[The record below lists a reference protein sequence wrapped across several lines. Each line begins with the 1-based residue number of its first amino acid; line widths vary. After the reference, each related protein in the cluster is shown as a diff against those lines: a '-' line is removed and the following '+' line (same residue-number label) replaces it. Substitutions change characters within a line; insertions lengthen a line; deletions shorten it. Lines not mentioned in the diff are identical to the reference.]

1 MTYLNAEGCNMN
13 DSFAPAAGV
22 NENFYSDTRGLVSD
36 PVPFTKAVI
45 DGLAH
50 GGGLYVPAHV
60 PTLSIDEICSLAEM
74 PYSKRAATVYRAFGV
89 DLPTERIEA
98 LMESAYG
105 DQFYD

>member
-45 DGLAH
+45 DGLA
-50 GGGLYVPAHV
+50 
-60 PTLSIDEICSLAEM
+60 LATQILKE
-74 PYSKRAATVYRAFGV
+74 KRGQ
-89 DLPTERIEA
+89 
-98 LMESAYG
+98 MK
-105 DQFYD
+105 